1 MGKGVDGLV
10 EWCVR
15 EISFAD
21 DEGLTPQK
29 FVLVVKRYLEDAD
42 NKNEATAKSGA
53 VIENTANL
61 DVDHLDP
68 VDVEIAAPV
77 WHDVAARAEIFV
89 GSSRS
94 DKTWNHLPFE
104 SIYELPDTPK
114 DAAQSDTIVHAGKDD
129 LPNFQPRIFT
139 SEELTWINITGH
151 GIDFLKIP
159 PLCWKLLP
167 KLASCHYE
175 GCSQGNLCKMG
186 GGDIRSVPKRTDKL
200 AEQGYIVKRTV
211 VLRGSK
217 TSKLWLTQFAPP
229 DLPSAENPNTWGRDL
244 DLSRDHLTKSLRPVP
259 WCHLWTGVTI
269 EYESFGR
276 TAIAVIRA
284 WEVMRIAD
292 LKNKLGIH
300 GVRWQ
305 MKVLARMLR
314 RFASAGIT
322 KYVAAKLGET
332 GKVFK
337 DCVKYVRE
345 PTDDEWEKY
354 LSTGGGK
361 AQYTKAGK
369 KGNKSVEPKIPTGGP
384 KPVVSAQ
391 LSKWSPERP
400 LVNLV
405 YDTIK
410 RSAFQGLTG
419 PQVSTLTVGYAFRRY
434 MDSLMPVLSKSEIQP
449 GHLGHLTIRPE
460 NRGPRSRVFT
470 TEPSDGPEIAPG
482 TLSATIAGTLEPAA
496 ALEAFGFGP
505 ILETLAAT
513 PANATLTSL
522 ARITNDYGEQTRMMK
537 PLSIHSENVIL
548 AQAEGSTSEHLAKKA
563 RLENVPQ
570 VEEEIEALNAT
581 VPPGVGLQ
589 DAGASQDEIDQADL
603 EEHTRES
610 KKRSRPLERRPDIE
624 PGARAF
630 IAQEDERPKKK
641 GRPSKNPVMPIIIKF
656 VGQSV
661 QRWQVS
667 AGFELSESSLATDD
681 EDRDI
686 EPSDEEESDEE
697 IPAPYLTMEA
707 RYNGRPGQLKV
718 SSSEQTVVF
727 EYGGKAA
734 SKPSLQIT
742 IASIVDNPSIDTPPD
757 DDDKCLVIN
766 ATRNNSR
773 WPYIFHFDN
782 TAEVCEAATALRDQ
796 VESLRMGTVIKKKA
810 KKPKKPKNSGKAANG
825 IKRKW
830 KAEGY
835 KCDRCGSVYKNDNGL
850 KYHQEKSQTPCNPDF
865 DPKVMAEKPDKR
877 RRSHVD
883 GNEDQGTPAG
893 RGQRSARLQLKK
905 PNHEPEQPSNAF
917 GRKISKRPES
927 GFATRRGIGSLEKGA
942 IEEAPLVLGQ
952 SLPTE
957 PDVSMVDS
965 PAIGRS
971 DIPTNDIIMIENPQ
985 PLRVDEVVTEEAPV
999 EAVEQ
1004 SSPAEAASMDQ
1015 QESAADQ
1022 VSASED
1028 SNGFPKF
1035 VLPPLTN
1042 PKLLESSHRTISVIQ
1057 YLVDVHDGVFP
1068 GDKAMWY
1075 AVYTMHEKEFP
1086 QEIHPSFRSCLAI
1099 IKTME
1104 RRGWLR
1110 TYAYAWRDEKGST
1123 SKLYLAIKEGVPD
1136 SSPKIA
1142 TMKERIQAAHPLPY
1156 VPPGFEPSPETLDA
1170 LHARLADESSRM
1182 HSRASRRKQVE
1193 VEVLKA
1199 PFYEETR
1206 SDRLAKQ
1213 ESPARRTHVS
1223 AFRPSPIQ
1231 NTRSFPPGD
1240 RSELLRSRLKA
1251 SLAQPRQPK
1260 RRSLFESSNPGLDS
1274 LPPHFFNGTIALHDG
1289 GVALPLDSS
1298 GGGISEA
1305 SAPISDPFL
1314 RQRLPGSVDEIPHNA
1329 PHSDDEWADPHWA
1342 RFTWHVNAC
1351 REWEQADE
1359 TSQLLQSSTLAP
1371 EYCFLNF
1378 TVDPGAF
1385 EGVDSPSLQW
1395 FAADQFNILDLPYKI
1410 LARDV
1415 YRYERQGAY
1424 RLTIPRGPRGPYRPR
1439 GSNAGGPSNVRGGP
1453 LGVRGTSNLR
1463 ASAGNDQNWSDSDIM
1478 AIPSAEPTVFATPL
1492 PLQFEP
1498 PALTPAPTRVP
1509 VFRKVREL
1517 TAFPHT
1523 PEDYSAQELVEVDDD
1538 VDWSAENTKLAAFIA
1553 IRVLLGGVEKVI
1565 DWGLMMR
1572 LFPDV
1577 KLSALRKFWGHMRKT
1592 RSFYIEA
1599 TTELFQDNFL
1609 EAYEEGELPPLNY
1622 DDVLAYDWRRL
1633 IRWTLNE
1640 MIEQDIVLP
1649 ATKEGL
1655 EQEYVVDDNAYTV
1668 PEWRDTYFHYQRSIW
1683 NRFQDFTSEV
1693 AAMPAKP
1700 QLTNYSSLESIITSW
1715 IRALC
1720 STPPE
1725 FYSPGSIRDRV
1736 YSLGVRDDHEVS
1748 CLLQGAMID
1757 LQRRRVIKKSKP
1769 AALKSGRP
1777 YKYTQFFYT
1786 TLDKYSQPHKFSQA
1800 AIFKAHLDSL
1810 FRQGKIL
1817 ERLDFTVDDG
1827 AIMAIVNL
1835 QAHGRIKVEPIDI
1848 PNIPFG
1854 FDPGNYETRKYNKD
1868 FYQFSV
1874 RVLPTDKYV
1883 YNEDIPLL
1891 DRVRTSTPP
1900 GMGLNGQLPTWC
1912 DFLGT
1917 IDWSRWARFVSAVF
1931 FILATRGSMGP
1942 ERASAALGP
1951 LTEPYDVQCIMDWG
1965 VRLGLLR
1972 EMVAGGGVC
1981 VNDWWW
1987 LGMSKLTIDEEVSD
2001 GEDTT

>member
-957 PDVSMVDS
+957 PD
-965 PAIGRS
+965 
-971 DIPTNDIIMIENPQ
+971 
-985 PLRVDEVVTEEAPV
+985 
-999 EAVEQ
+999 
-1004 SSPAEAASMDQ
+1004 
-1015 QESAADQ
+1015 
-1022 VSASED
+1022 
-1028 SNGFPKF
+1028 
-1035 VLPPLTN
+1035 
-1042 PKLLESSHRTISVIQ
+1042 
-1057 YLVDVHDGVFP
+1057 
-1068 GDKAMWY
+1068 
-1075 AVYTMHEKEFP
+1075 
-1086 QEIHPSFRSCLAI
+1086 
-1099 IKTME
+1099 KT
-1104 RRGWLR
+1104 
-1110 TYAYAWRDEKGST
+1110 
-1123 SKLYLAIKEGVPD
+1123 
-1136 SSPKIA
+1136 
-1142 TMKERIQAAHPLPY
+1142 
-1156 VPPGFEPSPETLDA
+1156 
-1170 LHARLADESSRM
+1170 
-1182 HSRASRRKQVE
+1182 
-1193 VEVLKA
+1193 
-1199 PFYEETR
+1199 
-1206 SDRLAKQ
+1206 
-1213 ESPARRTHVS
+1213 
-1223 AFRPSPIQ
+1223 
-1231 NTRSFPPGD
+1231 
-1240 RSELLRSRLKA
+1240 RSRL
-1251 SLAQPRQPK
+1251 
-1260 RRSLFESSNPGLDS
+1260 G
-1274 LPPHFFNGTIALHDG
+1274 
-1289 GVALPLDSS
+1289 
-1298 GGGISEA
+1298 
-1305 SAPISDPFL
+1305 
-1314 RQRLPGSVDEIPHNA
+1314 
-1329 PHSDDEWADPHWA
+1329 W
-1342 RFTWHVNAC
+1342 
-1351 REWEQADE
+1351 
-1359 TSQLLQSSTLAP
+1359 
-1371 EYCFLNF
+1371 
-1378 TVDPGAF
+1378 
-1385 EGVDSPSLQW
+1385 
-1395 FAADQFNILDLPYKI
+1395 
-1410 LARDV
+1410 
-1415 YRYERQGAY
+1415 
-1424 RLTIPRGPRGPYRPR
+1424 
-1439 GSNAGGPSNVRGGP
+1439 
-1453 LGVRGTSNLR
+1453 
-1463 ASAGNDQNWSDSDIM
+1463 
-1478 AIPSAEPTVFATPL
+1478 
-1492 PLQFEP
+1492 
-1498 PALTPAPTRVP
+1498 
-1509 VFRKVREL
+1509 
-1517 TAFPHT
+1517 
-1523 PEDYSAQELVEVDDD
+1523 
-1538 VDWSAENTKLAAFIA
+1538 TKL
-1553 IRVLLGGVEKVI
+1553 
-1565 DWGLMMR
+1565 
-1572 LFPDV
+1572 
-1577 KLSALRKFWGHMRKT
+1577 
-1592 RSFYIEA
+1592 
-1599 TTELFQDNFL
+1599 
-1609 EAYEEGELPPLNY
+1609 
-1622 DDVLAYDWRRL
+1622 
-1633 IRWTLNE
+1633 
-1640 MIEQDIVLP
+1640 
-1649 ATKEGL
+1649 
-1655 EQEYVVDDNAYTV
+1655 
-1668 PEWRDTYFHYQRSIW
+1668 
-1683 NRFQDFTSEV
+1683 
-1693 AAMPAKP
+1693 
-1700 QLTNYSSLESIITSW
+1700 
-1715 IRALC
+1715 
-1720 STPPE
+1720 
-1725 FYSPGSIRDRV
+1725 
-1736 YSLGVRDDHEVS
+1736 
-1748 CLLQGAMID
+1748 
-1757 LQRRRVIKKSKP
+1757 
-1769 AALKSGRP
+1769 
-1777 YKYTQFFYT
+1777 
-1786 TLDKYSQPHKFSQA
+1786 
-1800 AIFKAHLDSL
+1800 
-1810 FRQGKIL
+1810 
-1817 ERLDFTVDDG
+1817 
-1827 AIMAIVNL
+1827 
-1835 QAHGRIKVEPIDI
+1835 
-1848 PNIPFG
+1848 
-1854 FDPGNYETRKYNKD
+1854 
-1868 FYQFSV
+1868 
-1874 RVLPTDKYV
+1874 
-1883 YNEDIPLL
+1883 
-1891 DRVRTSTPP
+1891 
-1900 GMGLNGQLPTWC
+1900 
-1912 DFLGT
+1912 
-1917 IDWSRWARFVSAVF
+1917 
-1931 FILATRGSMGP
+1931 
-1942 ERASAALGP
+1942 
-1951 LTEPYDVQCIMDWG
+1951 
-1965 VRLGLLR
+1965 
-1972 EMVAGGGVC
+1972 
-1981 VNDWWW
+1981 
-1987 LGMSKLTIDEEVSD
+1987 
-2001 GEDTT
+2001 

>member
-1 MGKGVDGLV
+1 M
-10 EWCVR
+10 
-15 EISFAD
+15 
-21 DEGLTPQK
+21 
-29 FVLVVKRYLEDAD
+29 
-42 NKNEATAKSGA
+42 
-53 VIENTANL
+53 
-61 DVDHLDP
+61 
-68 VDVEIAAPV
+68 
-77 WHDVAARAEIFV
+77 
-89 GSSRS
+89 
-94 DKTWNHLPFE
+94 
-104 SIYELPDTPK
+104 
-114 DAAQSDTIVHAGKDD
+114 
-129 LPNFQPRIFT
+129 
-139 SEELTWINITGH
+139 
-151 GIDFLKIP
+151 
-159 PLCWKLLP
+159 
-167 KLASCHYE
+167 
-175 GCSQGNLCKMG
+175 
-186 GGDIRSVPKRTDKL
+186 
-200 AEQGYIVKRTV
+200 
-211 VLRGSK
+211 
-217 TSKLWLTQFAPP
+217 
-229 DLPSAENPNTWGRDL
+229 
-244 DLSRDHLTKSLRPVP
+244 
-259 WCHLWTGVTI
+259 
-269 EYESFGR
+269 
-276 TAIAVIRA
+276 
-284 WEVMRIAD
+284 
-292 LKNKLGIH
+292 
-300 GVRWQ
+300 
-305 MKVLARMLR
+305 
-314 RFASAGIT
+314 
-322 KYVAAKLGET
+322 
-332 GKVFK
+332 
-337 DCVKYVRE
+337 
-345 PTDDEWEKY
+345 
-354 LSTGGGK
+354 
-361 AQYTKAGK
+361 
-369 KGNKSVEPKIPTGGP
+369 
-384 KPVVSAQ
+384 
-391 LSKWSPERP
+391 
-400 LVNLV
+400 
-405 YDTIK
+405 
-410 RSAFQGLTG
+410 
-419 PQVSTLTVGYAFRRY
+419 
-434 MDSLMPVLSKSEIQP
+434 
-449 GHLGHLTIRPE
+449 
-460 NRGPRSRVFT
+460 
-470 TEPSDGPEIAPG
+470 
-482 TLSATIAGTLEPAA
+482 
-496 ALEAFGFGP
+496 
-505 ILETLAAT
+505 
-513 PANATLTSL
+513 
-522 ARITNDYGEQTRMMK
+522 
-537 PLSIHSENVIL
+537 
-548 AQAEGSTSEHLAKKA
+548 
-563 RLENVPQ
+563 
-570 VEEEIEALNAT
+570 
-581 VPPGVGLQ
+581 
-589 DAGASQDEIDQADL
+589 
-603 EEHTRES
+603 
-610 KKRSRPLERRPDIE
+610 
-624 PGARAF
+624 
-630 IAQEDERPKKK
+630 
-641 GRPSKNPVMPIIIKF
+641 
-656 VGQSV
+656 
-661 QRWQVS
+661 
-667 AGFELSESSLATDD
+667 
-681 EDRDI
+681 
-686 EPSDEEESDEE
+686 
-697 IPAPYLTMEA
+697 
-707 RYNGRPGQLKV
+707 
-718 SSSEQTVVF
+718 
-727 EYGGKAA
+727 
-734 SKPSLQIT
+734 
-742 IASIVDNPSIDTPPD
+742 
-757 DDDKCLVIN
+757 
-766 ATRNNSR
+766 
-773 WPYIFHFDN
+773 
-782 TAEVCEAATALRDQ
+782 
-796 VESLRMGTVIKKKA
+796 
-810 KKPKKPKNSGKAANG
+810 
-825 IKRKW
+825 
-830 KAEGY
+830 
-835 KCDRCGSVYKNDNGL
+835 
-850 KYHQEKSQTPCNPDF
+850 
-865 DPKVMAEKPDKR
+865 
-877 RRSHVD
+877 
-883 GNEDQGTPAG
+883 
-893 RGQRSARLQLKK
+893 
-905 PNHEPEQPSNAF
+905 
-917 GRKISKRPES
+917 
-927 GFATRRGIGSLEKGA
+927 
-942 IEEAPLVLGQ
+942 
-952 SLPTE
+952 
-957 PDVSMVDS
+957 
-965 PAIGRS
+965 
-971 DIPTNDIIMIENPQ
+971 
-985 PLRVDEVVTEEAPV
+985 TEEAPV

-1057 YLVDVHDGVFP
+1057 YLVYVHDGVFP

-1786 TLDKYSQPHKFSQA
+1786 TLDKYSQPRKFSQA